1 MHEWTEFAVLDKYIF
16 DSTERAPVY
25 IEIQMIKKIWKKNP
39 ALALFTQI
47 KGKKNLKNSI
57 RFYLKIEKKL
67 EDLVFLENFF
77 DLTFR

>member
-1 MHEWTEFAVLDKYIF
+1 M
-16 DSTERAPVY
+16 
-25 IEIQMIKKIWKKNP
+25 KKNP